1 VLLVGVAQELAQLLG
16 IGARKLF
23 EQLRHRLVPLFHQ
36 APAPALQSLDAR
48 LVLVARAVEGIDGA
62 PDGNNVR
69 IGEQTTEKAHVAA
82 VGAASEAAP
91 GDHPVAQ
98 SVAQGNTFQL
108 RWRESYQLIGERL
121 QGKGV
126 AFALRLRWRRLAVVD
141 GHEFPLIIVNPRAP
155 QIIVAASPSII
166 ATVTDQERAFINM
179 IANTPKTVYL
189 KDYTPPPFLIEEVD
203 LRFELGEETT
213 LVTAT
218 LALERNPACAGAA
231 KDLVLDGQ
239 ELQLVSICIDDTPIT
254 DERYRIDDGALT
266 VLGVTDS
273 FTLTT
278 CVRIRPQA
286 NTSLEG
292 LYTSSGNF
300 CTQCEA
306 EGFRKITW
314 FLDRPDVM
322 SRFTTTIVAD
332 RDRYPVLL
340 CNGNPVENGLLDDNR
355 HWVKWQ
361 DPFRK
366 PSYLF
371 ALVAGDL
378 ACVEDQFTTCS
389 GRDIALKIFVEKHNA
404 DKCDHAMASLIR
416 AMRWDEEV
424 FGLEYDLDIFMI
436 VAVDDFNMGAMEN
449 KGLNVFNSKYVLAKP
464 ETATDSD
471 FAGIEG
477 VIAHE
482 YFHNWTGNRVT
493 CRDWFQLSLK
503 EGLTVFRD
511 QEFSADMTSAPVK
524 RIQEVRVLRSHQFA
538 EDAGPMAH
546 PVRPDSYMEISNF
559 YTVTI
564 YNKGAEVIRM
574 IHTLLGAD
582 GFRKGM
588 DLYFQRHDGQAV
600 TTEDFVKA
608 MEDANGE
615 DLTQFRLWYSQAGT
629 PAVTVT
635 GDYDDEANIFTLT
648 LAQSCPATPG
658 QPRKKPFHIPIR
670 LGLLDH
676 SGRDMELNLQD
687 QSGSGVGERV
697 LSLTESEQQFRFYNV
712 GEAPTVSVARG
723 LSAPVTVNTRRT
735 DSALAFL
742 ASHDNDPF
750 NRWDAAQAFA
760 TKAIMAQIDNYRGGR
775 ALDLDGAFLQSFSR
789 TLGEQQLDK
798 ALITEALMFPSESY
812 LADGMQTID
821 VDAIHAARQSMRRD
835 IAGELQEALRQVYRA
850 NLSNEAYRYDAE
862 SVGRRSLK
870 NVCLSYLMELD
881 DSQVRDWCM
890 SQFQQADNMTDVL
903 SSLGLFVRTDCPE
916 REQVIAEFHQR
927 WKHDTLVLDKWF
939 SLQAMSHLPGTLASV
954 EKLMEHPAFDL
965 RNPNKVR
972 SLIGAFSHGNQVRFH
987 DASGSGY
994 EFLADRVKEIDAINP
1009 QVAARLMGAFSRWR
1023 KFDSD
1028 RQQLMQGELERI
1040 LTTANLSKDVYEIAS
1055 KTLA

>member
-1 VLLVGVAQELAQLLG
+1 M
-16 IGARKLF
+16 
-23 EQLRHRLVPLFHQ
+23 
-36 APAPALQSLDAR
+36 
-48 LVLVARAVEGIDGA
+48 
-62 PDGNNVR
+62 
-69 IGEQTTEKAHVAA
+69 
-82 VGAASEAAP
+82 
-91 GDHPVAQ
+91 
-98 SVAQGNTFQL
+98 
-108 RWRESYQLIGERL
+108 
-121 QGKGV
+121 
-126 AFALRLRWRRLAVVD
+126 
-141 GHEFPLIIVNPRAP
+141 
-155 QIIVAASPSII
+155 
-166 ATVTDQERAFINM
+166 ATH
-179 IANTPKTVYL
+179 TPKTIYL
-189 KDYTPPPFLIEEVD
+189 KDYTPPPFLIETAD

-218 LALERNPACAGAA
+218 LALERNPACPEPE
-231 KDLVLDGQ
+231 KNLVLDGQ
-239 ELQLVSICIDDTPIT
+239 ELELVSICIDDTPIS
-254 DERYRIDDGALT
+254 DDRYRIDDGTLT
-266 VLGVTDS
+266 VLGVADS

-322 SRFTTTIVAD
+322 SRYTTTIVAD

-340 CNGNPVENGLLDDNR
+340 SNGNPVEEGSLDDNR

-378 ACVEDQFTTCS
+378 ACVEDRFTTCS
-389 GRDIALKIFVEKHNA
+389 GREIALQIFVEKHNA
-404 DKCDHAMASLIR
+404 DKCDHAMASLIKS
-416 AMRWDEEV
+416 MRWDEEV

-464 ETATDSD
+464 ESATDSD
-471 FAGIEG
+471 FAAIEG

-524 RIQEVRVLRSHQFA
+524 RIQEVRVLRTHQFA

-574 IHTLLGAD
+574 IHTLLGSD

-615 DLTQFRLWYSQAGT
+615 DLSQFRLWYSQAGT
-629 PAVTVT
+629 PTVRVS
-635 GDYDDEANIFTLT
+635 GDYDKEAKSFTLT

-658 QPRKKPFHIPIR
+658 QAVKQPFHIPIR
-670 LGLLDH
+670 LGLLDQ
-676 SGRDMELNLQD
+676 SGRDMQLDMHD
-687 QSGSGVGERV
+687 QCSDSANERV
-697 LSLTESEQQFRFYNV
+697 LSLTENEQQFRFFNV
-712 GEAPTVSVARG
+712 PEAPTPSVARG
-723 LSAPVTVNTRRT
+723 LSAPITVNAERE

-742 ASHDNDPF
+742 AGHDNDPF
-750 NRWDAAQAFA
+750 NRWDAAQEFA
-760 TKAIMAQIDNYRGGR
+760 AKVIMRQIENHRGGR
-775 ALDLDGAFLQSFSR
+775 ALTLDSAFLQCFSR
-789 TLGEQQLDK
+789 TLGERHLDK
-798 ALITEALMFPSESY
+798 ALIAEALMFPSESY

-821 VDAIHAARQSMRRD
+821 VDAIHEARQSMRRG
-835 IAGELQEALRQVYRA
+835 IAGELEETLRQVYRA
-850 NLSNEAYRYDAE
+850 NMSNEAYRYDAE
-862 SVGRRSLK
+862 SAGRRSLK

-881 DSQVRDWCM
+881 DQEVRDWCM

-903 SSLGLFVRTDCPE
+903 TSLGLFVRTDCPE

-972 SLIGAFSHGNQVRFH
+972 SLIGAFGHGNQVRFH
-987 DASGSGY
+987 DADGSGY
-994 EFLADRVKEIDAINP
+994 VFLADRVTEIDAINP

-1023 KFDSD
+1023 KFDGD
-1028 RQQLMQGELERI
+1028 RQRLMQAQLERI

>member
-1 VLLVGVAQELAQLLG
+1 MT
-16 IGARKLF
+16 
-23 EQLRHRLVPLFHQ
+23 
-36 APAPALQSLDAR
+36 SDA
-48 LVLVARAVEGIDGA
+48 
-62 PDGNNVR
+62 
-69 IGEQTTEKAHVAA
+69 
-82 VGAASEAAP
+82 
-91 GDHPVAQ
+91 
-98 SVAQGNTFQL
+98 
-108 RWRESYQLIGERL
+108 
-121 QGKGV
+121 
-126 AFALRLRWRRLAVVD
+126 
-141 GHEFPLIIVNPRAP
+141 
-155 QIIVAASPSII
+155 
-166 ATVTDQERAFINM
+166 
-179 IANTPKTVYL
+179 PKTVYL

-213 LVTAT
+213 QVSST
-218 LALERNPACAGAA
+218 LTIERNPACANSEN
-231 KDLVLDGQ
+231 DLVLDGQ
-239 ELQLVSICIDDTPIT
+239 ELQLVSISVDNTPIAR
-254 DERYRIDDGALT
+254 DRYRIDDGRLIVYQVPDT
-266 VLGVTDS
+266 

-306 EGFRKITW
+306 QGFRKITW

-340 CNGNPVENGLLDDNR
+340 SNGNPVQDGVLDDGR

-361 DPFRK
+361 DPFTK

-378 ACVEDQFTTCS
+378 ACVEDRFTTGS
-389 GRDIALKIFVEKHNA
+389 GRDVALQIFVEKHNS
-404 DKCDHAMASLIR
+404 DKCDHAMASLKK
-416 AMRWDEEV
+416 AMRWDEKV
-424 FGLEYDLDIFMI
+424 FGLEYDLDIYMI

-464 ETATDSD
+464 ETATDGD

-511 QEFSADMTSAPVK
+511 QEFSADMTSAAVK
-524 RIQEVRVLRSHQFA
+524 RIQDVRVLRTHQFA

-546 PVRPDSYMEISNF
+546 AVRPESYMEISNF

-574 IHTLLGAD
+574 MHTLLGAD

-600 TTEDFVKA
+600 TTEEFVKA

-615 DLTQFRLWYSQAGT
+615 DLSQFRLWYSQAGT
-629 PAVTVT
+629 PMVRVS
-635 GDYDDEANIFTLT
+635 GDYDGDAKTFTLM
-648 LAQSCPATPG
+648 LSQSCPSTPG
-658 QPRKKPFHIPIR
+658 QAVKQPFHIPIR

-676 SGRDMELNLQD
+676 AGRDMDLDMGD
-687 QSGSGVGERV
+687 QYPGSTSERV
-697 LSLTESEQQFRFYNV
+697 LNLTESEQHFQFFNV
-712 GEAPTVSVARG
+712 PEAPVVSAARS
-723 LSAPVTVNTRRT
+723 LSAPVAIDAGR
-735 DSALAFL
+735 DDAALAFL
-742 ASHDNDPF
+742 AGHDSDAF
-750 NRWDAAQAFA
+750 NRWDAAQEFA
-760 TKAIMAQIDNYRGGR
+760 DKAMMRQIDNCRGGR
-775 ALDLDGAFLQSFSR
+775 ELTLDPAFLASFSR
-789 TLGEQQLDK
+789 TLAEQKLDR
-798 ALITEALMFPSESY
+798 ALIAEALTLPGESY
-812 LADGMQTID
+812 LADRMATID
-821 VDAIHAARQSMRRD
+821 VDAIHAARQSMRRSL
-835 IAGELQEALRQVYRA
+835 AHALEEEFRQVYRS
-850 NLSNEAYRYDAE
+850 NMSNEAYRYDAE
-862 SVGRRSLK
+862 SAGRRSLK
-870 NVCLSYLMELD
+870 NLCLSYLMELD
-881 DSQVRDWCM
+881 DPQLRAWCM

-903 SSLGLFVRTDCPE
+903 AALACFTRTDCPE
-916 REQVIAEFHQR
+916 RETVTAEFYQR
-927 WKHDTLVLDKWF
+927 WQHDTLVLDKWF
-939 SLQAMSHLPGTLASV
+939 SLQAMSQLPGTLASV
-954 EKLMEHPAFDL
+954 ERLMDHPAFDR

-972 SLIGAFSHGNQVRFH
+972 ALIGAFSHGNQVRFH
-987 DASGSGY
+987 DASGAGY
-994 EFLADRVKEIDAINP
+994 AFLADRVVELDAINP

-1023 KFDSD
+1023 KFEGD
-1028 RQQLMQGELERI
+1028 RQQLMRAQLERI
-1040 LTTANLSKDVYEIAS
+1040 LSTANLSKDVYEVAS

>member
-1 VLLVGVAQELAQLLG
+1 MLLVGVAQKLAQLLG
-16 IGARKLF
+16 IGTGKLL
-23 EQLRHRLVPLFHQ
+23 EQLRHCPVPLFHQ
-36 APAPALQSLDAR
+36 ALAPALQSLDAR
-48 LVLVARAVEGIDGA
+48 LVLVARAVEGVDGA
-62 PDGNNVR
+62 PDGNKVR
-69 IGEQTTEKAHVAA
+69 IGEQTPEKAHVAA

-91 GDHPVAQ
+91 GDHPIAQ
-98 SVAQGNTFQL
+98 SVAQGDAFQL
-108 RWRESYQLIGERL
+108 RWREAYELVGERL

-126 AFALRLRWRRLAVVD
+126 AFALRLRRRRLTVVD
-141 GHEFPLIIVNPRAP
+141 GHEFPLIIFNPRTP
-155 QIIVAASPSII
+155 QVIVAASPSII
-166 ATVTDQERAFINM
+166 ATTTVQERVFIIM
-179 IANTPKTVYL
+179 IARTPKTVYL

-218 LALERNPACAGAA
+218 LALERNPASARAD

-239 ELQLVSICIDDTPIT
+239 ELELVSIRIDDTPIT

-266 VLGVTDS
+266 VLGVADS

-278 CVRIRPQA
+278 CARIRPQA

-322 SRFTTTIVAD
+322 SRFTTTIVAE

-378 ACVEDQFTTCS
+378 ACVEDRFTTCS

-424 FGLEYDLDIFMI
+424 FGLEYDLDIFMV

-574 IHTLLGAD
+574 MHTLLGAD

-615 DLTQFRLWYSQAGT
+615 DLSQFRLWYSQAGT
-629 PAVTVT
+629 PTVTVT
-635 GDYDDEANIFTLT
+635 GDYDDDANIFTLT

-658 QPRKKPFHIPIR
+658 QARKEPFHIPIR
-670 LGLLDH
+670 LGLLDQ
-676 SGRDMELNLQD
+676 SGRDMELDLQD
-687 QSGSGVGERV
+687 QSSSGVSERV

-712 GEAPTVSVARG
+712 GVAPTVSVARG

-750 NRWDAAQAFA
+750 NRWDAAQEFA
-760 TKAIMAQIDNYRGGR
+760 TKTIMAQVDNYRGGR
-775 ALDLDGAFLQSFSR
+775 ALDLDSAFLQSFSR
-789 TLGEQQLDK
+789 ILGEQQLDK
-798 ALITEALMFPSESY
+798 ALIAEALMFPGESY

-821 VDAIHAARQSMRRD
+821 VDAIHAARQSMRHD
-835 IAGELQEALRQVYRA
+835 IAGKLEEELRQVYRA

-903 SSLGLFVRTDCPE
+903 SSLGMFVRTDCPE
-916 REQVIAEFHQR
+916 REQVIEEFHQR

-994 EFLADRVKEIDAINP
+994 RFLADRVKEIDAINP

-1040 LTTANLSKDVYEIAS
+1040 LATANLSKDVYEIAS